1 MSITFYASAHRHHR
15 DRGEH
20 ISVVV
25 VHFQEKFDTKSGTW
39 QKILHASKAY
49 VAWQRC
55 QCSRL
60 CVVSSVEPTP
70 RQRVHQWFRIFRNIL
85 KLRYFFY
92 DILCHWD
99 WVFHFFKSLTNMVR
113 RQWVLCHLP
122 HWVYATKPLVYGGLL
137 PFSVS
142 SVAVCHFCRQ
152 SLFAT
157 QLYSSKLWTILLF
170 CGVARVASH
179 PHDLVIY
186 EFKVCK

>member
-1 MSITFYASAHRHHR
+1 MHQRIDIIGTGENIFLLLLCIFRKNSIQSREHDKKYCMHRKHMLPGSDVNVPDCASFRVSGRPPASAYTN
-15 DRGEH
+15 DLEY
-20 ISVVV
+20 
-25 VHFQEKFDTKSGTW
+25 F
-39 QKILHASKAY
+39 A
-49 VAWQRC
+49 
-55 QCSRL
+55 
-60 CVVSSVEPTP
+60 
-70 RQRVHQWFRIFRNIL
+70 IFYL

-142 SVAVCHFCRQ
+142 SVAVRHFCRQ